1 MAKSNGFFSL
11 RRGSTKSL
19 TFSVLNGRQITKD
32 RVSQVRNPKTQRQQY
47 QRAIMATV
55 MAAYSRM
62 KAIED
67 HAFEGASG
75 KAANQQRF
83 MSANAKALRAQLAL
97 DLTKEETNMVV
108 LAPKYPTIVPNA
120 YVISEGSLTP
130 QKFLTWR
137 PAANQ
142 FEIDEAALTAVIGKR
157 TSVEASEVLN
167 ALGIYD
173 GLQITFCFISKDSGI
188 PFYPG
193 TGEDGTAYAR
203 FDFNYARLGFKV
215 NSDFNIN
222 FSERDEARDKAL
234 TAVVAVLKAYAMVA
248 DNTTPSIKN
257 FLAGDKIVSVGD
269 SVWGINSEEMLRGEG
284 YDEST
289 TFALGIITSV
299 KDTDLRS
306 NASMQT
312 KDYLEDGDL
321 TGIFPAKILD
331 IWQGE
336 GLVVGDSEK
345 YLEGGDD

>member
-32 RVSQVRNPKTQRQQY
+32 RVSQVRNPRTQRQQY
-47 QRAIMATV
+47 QRAIMATA

-67 HAFEGASG
+67 HAFEGAAG

-83 MSANAKALRAQLAL
+83 LSANAKVLRSLLAQN
-97 DLTKEETNMVV
+97 LTEEKVSMVTV
-108 LAPKYPTIVPNA
+108 APKYPTIVPNP

-130 QKFLTWR
+130 QKFLTWK

-142 FEIDEAALTAVIGKR
+142 FEINEAAITAVIGNR
-157 TSVEASEVLN
+157 TSVEASEILDV
-167 ALGIYD
+167 LGIYD
-173 GLQITFCFISKDSGI
+173 DLQITFCFISQDSGI

-203 FDFNYARLGFKV
+203 FNFSYARLGFKV
-215 NSDFNIN
+215 DSDFNIS
-222 FSERDEARDKAL
+222 FGQEDEPRDKAV
-234 TAVVAVLKAYAMVA
+234 TAVTAILRAYAA
-248 DNTTPSIKN
+248 IAPNTTPSIKT
-257 FLAGDKIVSVGD
+257 FLEGEDILSVGD
-269 SVWGINSEEMLRGEG
+269 GVWGISGENLLSAEG
-284 YDEST
+284 YDESL

-312 KDYLEDGDL
+312 KNYEEEGDL

-331 IWQGE
+331 VWQE
-336 GLVVGDSEK
+336 QGLVVGDSEK
-345 YLEGGDD
+345 YLEGGNG